1 MPKGCFS
8 MVLAQ
13 AIEDKIMADFK
24 PIKHPR
30 VSEAVFDQLKEAIL
44 SNDFKAGDRLPSERE
59 LAEQFQVSRVAVRE
73 AIRALENSGFVAIRQ
88 GATGGAFVT
97 DLTFEQLAS
106 ACLDLYM
113 ARKISVH
120 ELHQV
125 RILIEPEVARLAT
138 LNASPDMKD
147 RLLRAYEAEHPP
159 GASLDA
165 DIASATKVHF
175 VLAEMCGNRFFEA
188 IINSVIKLNTM
199 ILEALK
205 PHPPYSIHPP
215 GFHLALV
222 EAVLS
227 GDPDAAADAMR
238 NHARLFYE
246 NLMKLER
253 EYRERVDMEKGPELR
268 SPNQALGS
276 NPVP

>member
-1 MPKGCFS
+1 MP
-8 MVLAQ
+8 
-13 AIEDKIMADFK
+13 DFK
-24 PIKHPR
+24 PVKQPR

-44 SNDFKAGDRLPSERE
+44 SNDFKAGDKLPPERE
-59 LAEQFQVSRVAVRE
+59 LAERFQVSRVAVRE
-73 AIRALENSGFVAIRQ
+73 AIRALENSGFVSIRQ
-88 GATGGAFVT
+88 GAAGGAFVT
-97 DLTFEQLAS
+97 DLTFEQLVS

-138 LNASPDMKD
+138 LKANPESRQ
-147 RLLRAYEAEHPP
+147 RLLQAYEGEHPP
-159 GASLDA
+159 GASLMA

-188 IINSVIKLNTM
+188 IINSVLKLNAV
-199 ILEALK
+199 IIEELK

-215 GFHLALV
+215 GSHLALV

-227 GDPDAAADAMR
+227 GDPEAAADAMR
-238 NHARLFYE
+238 NHERVFYD

-253 EYRERVDMEKGPELR
+253 EYRDRVNLERKGGLPAFNKAIA
-268 SPNQALGS
+268 PD
-276 NPVP
+276 PVS